1 LISSPESLDA
11 PLVADASS
19 SQAMMDLTE
28 RFLFFCDVLTLS
40 WRLEGEMRWLML
52 DEKLPD
58 KAFNGLFRFI
68 MLS

>member
-1 LISSPESLDA
+1 
-11 PLVADASS
+11 
-19 SQAMMDLTE
+19 MMDLTE

-58 KAFNGLFRFI
+58 KPFNGLFRFM